1 MLLKIFSINNGF
13 DKNKKRDN
21 PYIKN
26 LSRLVTSLNKNSNF
40 FEDTKKLLFE
50 NKVVENFK

>member
-1 MLLKIFSINNGF
+1 LKISSINKDF

-26 LSRLVTSLNKNSNF
+26 LSRLVTLLNKNSNF

-50 NKVVENFK
+50 NNQK